1 MRAVR
6 WLAVLPFPAMLV
18 GPFFLNRVSPP
29 LNLDFLAGR
38 GRQMNLEQW
47 TAAGRA
53 FGARPMFLL
62 MAGEI
67 YATFTFLGGSAAS
80 PTARVGRP
88 PTSSA
93 TVPSI
98 T

>member
-1 MRAVR
+1 MNA
-6 WLAVLPFPAMLV
+6 ALV
-18 GPFFLNRVSPP
+18 GIAVAVVLA
-29 LNLDFLAGR
+29 LNLGFLVAR

-53 FGARPMFLL
+53 FGARSVFLL
-62 MAGEI
+62 MAREI
-67 YATFTFLGGSAAS
+67 YTTFTFLGGSAAS

-88 PTSSA
+88 TTSSA
-93 TVPSI
+93 TVPSL